1 MQNLS
6 EIERKRE
13 RLGVTLKEMCAR
25 ADVHQST
32 LSRARTGRKEPTARI
47 RAKLSHALDE
57 IASERGI
64 QIIPAEGAEQ

>member
-6 EIERKRE
+6 EIEHKRE

-32 LSRARTGRKEPTARI
+32 LSRARTSGKEPTGRI
-47 RAKLSHALDE
+47 RSKLANALE
-57 IASERGI
+57 EIAAERGVRIIASEER
-64 QIIPAEGAEQ
+64 Q

>member
-13 RLGVTLKEMCAR
+13 RLGVTLKEMCSR

-32 LSRARTGRKEPTARI
+32 LSRARTGHKEPTARI
-47 RAKLSHALDE
+47 RAKLANALDE
-57 IASERGI
+57 IATERGI
-64 QIIPAEGAEQ
+64 RIISAEGGEQ